1 LNKAPYLPKLKTMQF
16 QQQVEGLPEKPGV
29 YLFKD
34 SKGEIIYIGKAKDLR
49 KRVRSY
55 LHGQKDLKTSVMLSK
70 VAEVDHM
77 VTETEKEALIL
88 EDALVKEHK
97 PRYNIKL
104 RDDKNYPL
112 LRLSVQDRYPRLTL
126 VRRVKADGALYFGPF
141 PSAQSVRETMR
152 LIHWVFPLRRCSDS
166 QFSHRSRPCLNFQMR
181 RCLAPCCRRVPE
193 ERYRAIVD
201 QVRQFLEGEGEKV
214 LKGLEEQMRKEAEA
228 LNFEEAARLRDRITA
243 LRKVLE
249 RQRVVSLDL
258 ADRDVIAM
266 LRHRGKVGVYVL
278 SIRGGKLLGG
288 RFFDFKDVGL
298 PDQEVLSSFLS
309 RYYSRGRYVP
319 PEVVVPF
326 ELEDA
331 SLIEA
336 SLGVKVNT
344 PRDERQGD
352 MLKMALENA
361 RGKFMG
367 EGKDVLEELK
377 GRFHLRQVPRRIE
390 AFDISN
396 LGGEVAVGSMVVFLD
411 GEPARDQYRRFR
423 IKGVRGID
431 DYAMTYEVLKRRLQ
445 RGSEEGVLPQLLL
458 IDGGKGQLRIA
469 LEVLKELGIED
480 VDCLSIAKQR
490 PPAAEEDRLF
500 LPRAKDPLPLKDR
513 KPSTLLLKRIR
524 DEAHRFALS
533 YHRRLRDKERLASVL
548 DRIPGIGEAKK
559 LALLRH
565 FGGVKGLREASEE
578 ELTRVPGIGPRL
590 AACIRRH
597 LQEVE
602 P

>member
-1 LNKAPYLPKLKTMQF
+1 M
-16 QQQVEGLPEKPGV
+16 EGLPEKPGV

-166 QFSHRSRPCLNFQMR
+166 QFTHRSRPCLNFQMR
-181 RCLAPCCRRVPE
+181 RCLATCCRRVPE

-331 SLIEA
+331 SLIEDHFLMQGVSY
-336 SLGVKVNT
+336 SLHDSPVHLAFQQHGIQHPAAVMGGHVIQNFHLAGFRIDLHLDAVN
-344 PRDERQGD
+344 
-352 MLKMALENA
+352 
-361 RGKFMG
+361 G
-367 EGKDVLEELK
+367 EGV
-377 GRFHLRQVPRRIE
+377 GLR
-390 AFDISN
+390 DIA
-396 LGGEVAVGSMVVFLD
+396 LGGFGVHHFGVGFVKSVGDDHFPLFVAPVMGPAENDVD
-411 GEPARDQYRRFR
+411 GNPVIF
-423 IKGVRGID
+423 IIGMI
-431 DYAMTYEVLKRRLQ
+431 LQ
-445 RGSEEGVLPQLLL
+445 
-458 IDGGKGQLRIA
+458 
-469 LEVLKELGIED
+469 ED
-480 VDCLSIAKQR
+480 VPAPEVQVGRVMKQR
-490 PPAAEEDRLF
+490 
-500 LPRAKDPLPLKDR
+500 
-513 KPSTLLLKRIR
+513 
-524 DEAHRFALS
+524 
-533 YHRRLRDKERLASVL
+533 
-548 DRIPGIGEAKK
+548 
-559 LALLRH
+559 
-565 FGGVKGLREASEE
+565 
-578 ELTRVPGIGPRL
+578 
-590 AACIRRH
+590 
-597 LQEVE
+597 
-602 P
+602 